1 MFRKLMW
8 IEIKVDESLHINNFR
23 VFSKKRKKD
32 VTNEV

>member
-8 IEIKVDESLHINNFR
+8 IEIKTDDSLHVNTFR